1 MSTNVYLPQWGMG
14 MNDAT
19 IIKWLKK
26 EGDVVKKGD
35 QLVEVESSK
44 VNAEIESPEDGKIGK
59 IIYKEDIL

>member
-1 MSTNVYLPQWGMG
+1 MPTNVYLPQWGMG

-26 EGDVVKKGD
+26 EGDSVNKGD

-44 VNAEIESPEDGKIGK
+44 VNAEIESPENGKIGK
-59 IIYKEDIL
+59 ISKK